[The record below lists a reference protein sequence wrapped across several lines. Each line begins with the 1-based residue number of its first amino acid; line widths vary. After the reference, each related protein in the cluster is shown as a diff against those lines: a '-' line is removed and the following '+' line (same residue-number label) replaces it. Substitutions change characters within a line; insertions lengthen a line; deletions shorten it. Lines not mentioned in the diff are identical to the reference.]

1 MVTMIESLNR
11 LDTQLFL
18 ILNGLHTPFWDGVME
33 FASGKLTWF
42 PLYIVL
48 LLLLWRKCGR
58 QVIWWLLAVA
68 VVVLLVDQIS
78 SSLIKPTVE
87 RLRPTHN
94 PEIAHLVH
102 IVNGYRGGLYGFVSS
117 HAGNTFG
124 VAVLLALVLGN
135 RWGWIGLMLWAAL
148 VSYSRIYLGVHY
160 PGDVLCG
167 ALLGVAVAVS
177 VYQIARRFIFRYQ
190 YKF

>member
-1 MVTMIESLNR
+1 MATMIETLNH
-11 LDTQLFL
+11 LDAQLL
-18 ILNGLHTPFWDGVME
+18 LTLNGLHSPFWDGVME
-33 FASGKLTWF
+33 FASGKLTWL

-48 LLLLWRKCGR
+48 VLLLWRRHGK
-58 QVIWWLLAVA
+58 QAIWWLLAVA

-78 SSLIKPTVE
+78 SSLIKPAVE

-102 IVNGYRGGLYGFVSS
+102 VVNGYRGGMYGFVSS

-124 VAVLLALVLGN
+124 VAVLLALVFGN
-135 RWGWIGLMLWAAL
+135 RWAWLGLLLWAAF

-167 ALLGVAVAVS
+167 ALLGVAVAVG
-177 VYQIARRFIFRYQ
+177 VYQITRRLILRYQ
-190 YKF
+190 PKH

>member
-1 MVTMIESLNR
+1 MVTMIESLNH

-135 RWGWIGLMLWAAL
+135 RWGWIGLMQWAAL

>member
-1 MVTMIESLNR
+1 MVTMIESLNH

-135 RWGWIGLMLWAAL
+135 RWGWIGLMQWAAL

-167 ALLGVAVAVS
+167 ALLGVAVALS

>member
-1 MVTMIESLNR
+1 MIKK
-11 LDTQLFL
+11 TT
-18 ILNGLHTPFWDGVME
+18 GLAAV
-33 FASGKLTWF
+33 L
-42 PLYIVL
+42 VL

-94 PEIAHLVH
+94 PEIAHLLH

-124 VAVLLALVLGN
+124 VAVLLALVLGS

>member
-1 MVTMIESLNR
+1 M
-11 LDTQLFL
+11 FL

-135 RWGWIGLMLWAAL
+135 RWGWIGLMQWAAL